1 MGQTDRALGAI
12 RGSGCSVRRVDAG
25 APYDAP
31 TSQGVDAFPAL
42 LAAVGVPAPLTA
54 WGKWGDMTAARRRP
68 AEAPETVEF
77 KERLQWDDGAGKG
90 CMHQGGGVLA
100 DRLRWCGHSRAH
112 ESQTAREVQAGQGR
126 PGGLAS
132 SVMVDGG
139 GAGGAGVRL
148 SQRFRFCLLRA
159 SDADVHEATYFH
171 QTSILNTCRAGGEEP
186 RTNRGHGNVITEN
199 TASWHV
205 A

>member
-1 MGQTDRALGAI
+1 MLSTT

-126 PGGLAS
+126 PRGGQAAS
-132 SVMVDGG
+132 RHRSWSMVAEPEVPVFGCPSG
-139 GAGGAGVRL
+139 SGSAFCGRATPMSMKQPFPSNVN
-148 SQRFRFCLLRA
+148 SQ
-159 SDADVHEATYFH
+159 Y
-171 QTSILNTCRAGGEEP
+171 
-186 RTNRGHGNVITEN
+186 
-199 TASWHV
+199 
-205 A
+205 